1 MWATGDKM
9 RMLEEMWMEG
19 REKDEWRKRRRK
31 EIKSIWK
38 KEIKET
44 TRHTCDQIYIRTV
57 EVQNEPDAL
66 MQRQMKRRED
76 GRGERS
82 V

>member
-1 MWATGDKM
+1 M
-9 RMLEEMWMEG
+9 RKCGWKG
-19 REKDEWRKRRRK
+19 EKIDEWRKRRRK

-38 KEIKET
+38 EEIKET
-44 TRHTCDQIYIRTV
+44 TRHTCDQIYIRAV

-66 MQRQMKRRED
+66 MQRKMKRHED